1 MANSENTLPPGWT
14 TCTLREVTL
23 PVSRIDPKEEPAQRI
38 DYIDISSIDNVRN
51 VVESA
56 KSYRISDAPSRA
68 RQIVHGGDVLFSTVR
83 PYLRN
88 VARVPNKYHKQ
99 IASTGFSV
107 LRAAKGVVPGF
118 LFYKAISRDF
128 VDALARVQYGVSYPA
143 VKDEQVRDQVIFLPP
158 TAEQRRIVTKIEEL
172 LSELDNGVAML
183 KTTREQLGTYRKAVL
198 KHAFE
203 GKLTSHW
210 REGNTDK
217 LESSEQVRC
226 RINRQRAARYD
237 RQIREWKDVIQ
248 AWQTGRGS
256 RKRPVRPRH
265 RREMAQASGSTIN
278 GLPRLP
284 YGWQWVRLHSIAE
297 VSGGLTKNQKR
308 HDLPRKMKYL
318 RVANVYP
325 DKILIDD
332 VREIGVTAEESR
344 SVTLEAGDLLIV
356 EGNGSIEQIGR
367 VAMWHGELP
376 VCGHQNHLIRVRLAT
391 ESDPRLILHFLL
403 SPIGRDLIVKEASS
417 TSGLHTL
424 SISKVGNLF
433 VPVTSV
439 AEESEVVFRVDTE
452 LSRIDKAVEEIDS
465 QLAKSTV
472 LRDSILKKAFF
483 GQLVPQD
490 PTDEPALVL
499 LDRITTERGQI
510 ASRAMPRK
518 TEKRKKTKVAV

>member
-1 MANSENTLPPGWT
+1 MANSENELPLGWT

-23 PVSRIDPKEEPAQRI
+23 PVSRIDPKDDPAQRI
-38 DYIDISSIDNVRN
+38 DYIDISAIDNVLN
-51 VVESA
+51 VVGSA
-56 KSYRISDAPSRA
+56 KNYRVSDAPSRA
-68 RQIVHGGDVLFSTVR
+68 RQIVNGGDILFATVR
-83 PYLRN
+83 PYLCN
-88 VARVPNKYHKQ
+88 IARVPIKYHQQ

-107 LRAAKGVVPGF
+107 LRAAKGIVPDF

-143 VKDEQVRDQVIFLPP
+143 VKDEHVRDQVLFLPP
-158 TAEQRRIVTKIEEL
+158 TAEQRRIVAKLEGL
-172 LSELDNGVAML
+172 FSELDNGVAML
-183 KTTREQLGTYRKAVL
+183 KTAREQLGTYRQAVL

-217 LESSEQVRC
+217 LETAEQVLF

-237 RQIREWKDVIQ
+237 QQIRDWKDVVQ
-248 AWQTGRGS
+248 ARQAGERS
-256 RKRPVRPRH
+256 RKRPARPRH
-265 RREMAQASGSTIN
+265 AREMAQASVSTVD

-284 YGWQWVRLHSIAE
+284 YGWQWVRLDSIAE

-318 RVANVYP
+318 RVANVYA

-344 SVTLEAGDLLIV
+344 SVALEAGDLLIV

-367 VAMWHGELP
+367 VAMWRGELP
-376 VCGHQNHLIRVRLAT
+376 ACGHQNHLIRVRLAI
-391 ESDPRLILHFLL
+391 ESDPRLVLQFLL

-424 SISKVGNLF
+424 SISKVESLF
-433 VPVTSV
+433 VPVGSA
-439 AEESEVVFRVDTE
+439 AEESEVVFRVDAE
-452 LSRIDKAVEEIDS
+452 LSRIDKVVDEIKS

-472 LRDSILKKAFF
+472 LRQSILKKAFS
-483 GQLVPQD
+483 GELVPQD
-490 PTDEPALVL
+490 RCDEPASVL
-499 LDRITTERGQI
+499 LDRIKAEREQVTK
-510 ASRAMPRK
+510 RRTPRK
-518 TEKRKKTKVAV
+518 TGR